1 MLSKQAVNLYIA
13 KRCASL
19 AQQGIRIN
27 SISPGAVDTG
37 MRPHFE
43 EVVGT
48 DAFASVGSVIGRV
61 AQPQEPANVLVFL
74 LSDAASYVTGS
85 NVLVDGGFMASMVAS
100 QGTWT

>member
-1 MLSKQAVNLYIA
+1 VLSKQAVNLYIA
-13 KRCASL
+13 KRCVSL

-37 MRPHFE
+37 MRRHFE

-61 AQPQEPANVLVFL
+61 AEPQEPANVLVFL
-74 LSDAASYVTGS
+74 LSDAATYVTGS
-85 NVLVDGGFMASMVAS
+85 NVLVDGGFMASIVAS